1 MRDMPPPQPLLRVE
15 SAFSSYGERRVLRG
29 LTLSLRGSEILVLLG
44 PNGAGKST
52 LVKAMSGRLKLD
64 GGSILVGGLDPA
76 TNAAASRL
84 CGIVPQQIA
93 LFEKL
98 TAAEN
103 LETFGRLM
111 GVTTPDIA
119 KLAALTLDKVGLATR
134 AKDRVA
140 ALSGGMRRR
149 INIAVALMHKPQIL
163 VLDEPTVGLDQEAR
177 QGLSQ
182 MLRGLRS
189 DGLGILLTT
198 HDLDEAEAL
207 ADRVAIMVGG
217 VVKLEG
223 PPRELIASQ
232 FQGRRQLTLSLN
244 PSVLH
249 RHPDVI
255 EALTAAGLDRRG
267 GSLTWTGL
275 VLASA
280 ASVEGLV
287 GTALS
292 AAGIV
297 EEVHV
302 RQPDLTT
309 LLASFV
315 KPSRKAH

>member
-1 MRDMPPPQPLLRVE
+1 MRDMSPPQPLLRVE

-29 LTLSLRGSEILVLLG
+29 LTLSLRGGEILVLLG

-64 GGSILVGGLDPA
+64 GGSILVGGLDPS
-76 TNAAASRL
+76 TNAEAGRV

-182 MLRGLRS
+182 MLRVLRS

-232 FQGRRQLTLSLN
+232 FQGRRQLTLSLS

-267 GSLTWTGL
+267 SSLTWTGL

-309 LLASFV
+309 LLASLV
-315 KPSRKAH
+315 KPSRKAR

>member
-1 MRDMPPPQPLLRVE
+1 MRDMPPSPPLLRVE
-15 SAFSSYGERRVLRG
+15 SAFSSYGSRRVLQG
-29 LTLSLRGSEILVLLG
+29 LTLSLRAGEILVLLG

-76 TNAAASRL
+76 TNAEASRV

-111 GVTTPDIA
+111 GVTTPDIG
-119 KLAALTLDKVGLATR
+119 KLAAVTLEKVGLAAR

-140 ALSGGMRRR
+140 SLSGGMRRR
-149 INIAVALMHKPQIL
+149 INIAVALMHSPQIL
-163 VLDEPTVGLDQEAR
+163 VLDEPTVGLDHDAR
-177 QGLSQ
+177 QGLSG
-182 MLRGLRS
+182 MLRALRS

-207 ADRVAIMVGG
+207 ADRVAIMIGG
-217 VVKLEG
+217 VVKVEG

-255 EALTAAGLDRRG
+255 QALTVAGLDRRG
-267 GSLTWTGL
+267 SSLTWTGL
-275 VLASA
+275 VLGSA
-280 ASVEGLV
+280 ATVEELV

-297 EEVHV
+297 EEIHV
-302 RQPDLTT
+302 RQPDLAT

-315 KPSRKAH
+315 SAPDEAK